1 MFISY
6 KQILKQAWQIT
17 AHNKILWVFGIF
29 ASFVSLENI
38 YEIFLAQINQ
48 AQDPTGFY
56 QSLIAFY
63 QNQGLYIQK
72 IIMGLSISKPNFLGF
87 LGFCLVLATILIAIW
102 FAFTSQIF
110 IIKKTSLI
118 YHGKKIKVSE
128 ILGQSSD
135 KFWSVLSLNI
145 LNKLVIYALFI
156 ALSLPLLY
164 LILIQKFILLVYINI
179 IFFIFYIIL
188 AIIISFITA
197 YAINYIIL
205 KDMEVIDAISHSW
218 KLFTKN
224 IIISLE
230 IASILFLIK
239 ILSLVVII
247 SLFLLFLFPMGIMGA
262 LSLIKGDLV
271 AIVLCLTI
279 LILAFTALS
288 LFINSFFTVFYLS
301 SWTITFIKLSEE
313 TLFGKI
319 LNLIKDLPVYM
330 KNLAKRNKIKID
342 KKKIEQNAAQ
352 IAKEAEKQA
361 VVISQNIYD
370 KYKEY
375 KPVIKKR
382 SQKVA
387 KEAAAAYT
395 KYEPIIK
402 RRAKK
407 ILIEAQKEWQAQT
420 KPPVKRITKSKK
432 SK

>member
-38 YEIFLAQINQ
+38 YEIFLGQITQ
-48 AQDPTGFY
+48 AQDPVGFY
-56 QSLIAFY
+56 QSLIIFY
-63 QNQGLYIQK
+63 QNQGLYFQK
-72 IIMGLSISKPNFLGF
+72 IFMGLSIQKPNFLGF
-87 LGFCLVLATILIAIW
+87 IAFCLAGATILAAIW

-110 IIKKTSLI
+110 VIKGTSLI
-118 YHGKKIKVSE
+118 YHGKKITISK
-128 ILGQSSD
+128 ILGQSSE
-135 KFWSVLSLNI
+135 KFWAVLSLNI

-164 LILIQKFILLVYINI
+164 LILIQKFILLVYVNI
-179 IFFIFYIIL
+179 LFFIFYIIL

-197 YAINYIIL
+197 YAINYIVL
-205 KDMEVIDAISHSW
+205 KDMEVIDAISHAW

-224 IIISLE
+224 ILISLE
-230 IASILFLIK
+230 IATILFFIK
-239 ILSLVVII
+239 LLSLIVIF
-247 SLFLLFLFPMGIMGA
+247 SLFLLFLFPMSIMGV
-262 LSLIKGDLV
+262 LSVIKGDLL

-279 LILAFTALS
+279 LVLAFTALS

-319 LNLIKDLPVYM
+319 LNLIKELPGFM
-330 KNLAKRNKIKID
+330 RDFAKKNKLKID
-342 KKKIEQNAAQ
+342 AKMIEKNAAQ

-370 KYKEY
+370 KYREY
-375 KPVIKKR
+375 KPVLKKR

-387 KEAAAAYT
+387 KEAVYAYT
-395 KYEPIIK
+395 KFEPIIK

-407 ILIEAQKEWQAQT
+407 ILIEAQKEWQTQT
-420 KPPVKRITKSKK
+420 KPPVKTKRKSKK